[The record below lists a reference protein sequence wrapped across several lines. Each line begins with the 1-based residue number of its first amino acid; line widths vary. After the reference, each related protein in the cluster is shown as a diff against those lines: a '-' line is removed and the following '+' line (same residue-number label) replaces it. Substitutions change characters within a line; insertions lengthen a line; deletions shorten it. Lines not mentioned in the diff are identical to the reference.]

1 MAQKNPDTHTIYDDQ
16 MIGTVR
22 IADEVIAAIAA
33 LAATEAEGV
42 ASLKGGITHE
52 KAARAGLRALS
63 RGVKTETKDGAVS
76 VKLILVM
83 QYGAS
88 IPKTTQAVQ
97 EKVKSTLEL
106 MTGLTVTD
114 VNVSVASIELEQT
127 EN

>member
-1 MAQKNPDTHTIYDDQ
+1 MAQKNTDTHTIYDDQ
-16 MIGTVR
+16 TIGTVK

-52 KAARAGLRALS
+52 KAARAGARALA
-63 RGVKTETKDGAVS
+63 RGVKAEIKDGSVS
-76 VKLILVM
+76 VRLILVM

-88 IPKTTQAVQ
+88 IPQTTKSVQ
-97 EKVKSTLEL
+97 EKVKSALEV

-114 VNVSVASIELEQT
+114 VNVSVASVAVDPDKA
-127 EN
+127 